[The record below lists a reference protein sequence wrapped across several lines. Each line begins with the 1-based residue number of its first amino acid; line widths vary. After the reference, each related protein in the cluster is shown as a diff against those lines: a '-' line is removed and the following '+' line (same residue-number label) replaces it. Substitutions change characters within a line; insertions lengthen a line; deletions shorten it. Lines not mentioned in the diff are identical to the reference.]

1 MPLHALSIWI
11 SFTAVI
17 LKMRELLENQS
28 IRVVLTREQEDL
40 TRKLY
45 ERLMLLGMAGE
56 ILYQGRHQGFP
67 GSGALTGKAMEMEIP
82 FKAEPRKPKGFLPVK
97 HASLHNLKQVILVDQ
112 SPVTAIGRSTPATF
126 LGFFDDIR
134 KQQKKSRQ
142 KAGVIIK

>member
-1 MPLHALSIWI
+1 
-11 SFTAVI
+11 
-17 LKMRELLENQS
+17 MRELLENQS

-56 ILYQGRHQGFP
+56 ILYHGSHQGLL

-82 FKAEPRKPKGFLPVK
+82 FKAEPRETQRVPACQTCQPAQSETGHPGEPVPG
-97 HASLHNLKQVILVDQ
+97 D
-112 SPVTAIGRSTPATF
+112 TIGRSTPATF

-134 KQQKKSRQ
+134 KKKKKSRQ